1 MRTYDI
7 TLTITPQTIVW
18 PGDSPVKITKTSSIA
33 SGDNANVS
41 EISMSCHTGTHV
53 DAPDHFLNNGI
64 TVDDLSLDLLVGRAY
79 VLHLPNVSMITASV
93 LMQAEIPPRTRR
105 LLFKTRNSDLWA
117 NGNTEFQTD
126 FVALSVDAA
135 ELLVDRNVKLV
146 GIDYL
151 SIAPYKM
158 GTPVHTI
165 LLNAGV
171 VVLEGL
177 DLSKVSQGR
186 YTLHCLPLKLGGAE
200 GSPDA
205 GGTCGGVDPSVLVV

>member
-7 TLTITPQTIVW
+7 TLTITPQSIVW
-18 PGDSPVKITKTSSIA
+18 PGDAPVMIKHTSSIA

-41 EISMSCHTGTHV
+41 EITMSCHTGTHV
-53 DAPDHFLNNGI
+53 DAPHHFLNNGI

-79 VLHLPNVSMITASV
+79 VLHLPDVDMITASI
-93 LMQAEIPPRTRR
+93 LMQADIPPRTRR
-105 LLFKTRNSDLWA
+105 LLFKTRNSNYWVT
-117 NGNTEFQTD
+117 GNKEFQTD

-135 ELLVDRNVKLV
+135 ELLVDRNVKVV

-158 GTPVHTI
+158 GTAVHTI

-171 VVLEGL
+171 VIIEGL
-177 DLSKVSQGR
+177 DLSQVSQGR
-186 YTLHCLPLKLGGAE
+186 YNLHCLPLKLGGGDGA
-200 GSPDA
+200 PTRA
-205 GGTCGGVDPSVLVV
+205 VLVGV